1 MYTEPTI
8 VNADRLKCK
17 GYVTFYLNGVRHRV
31 VSGRPLGLRIFPNR
45 AKTVESRRKGL
56 EWLREELVRRL
67 ASDSYPFQADSA
79 KDADVRMIAGG
90 LQQLTQQLKR
100 ANKLSEE
107 QLLEIRQILNV
118 LTNYLPVKSDS
129 ANSTIP

>member
-56 EWLREELVRRL
+56 EWLKAEIVKRL
-67 ASDSYPFQADSA
+67 AADTFPLQPEPA
-79 KDADVRMIAGG
+79 KDEDVRLIVSE
-90 LQQLTQQLKR
+90 LHQITREIKR
-100 ANKLSEE
+100 AN
-107 QLLEIRQILNV
+107 QLHEIHLGRVEAMQKQLADFLDN
-118 LTNYLPVKSDS
+118 KSG
-129 ANSTIP
+129 A

>member
-17 GYVTFYLNGVRHRV
+17 GYVTFYLNGIRHRV

-56 EWLREELVRRL
+56 EWLREEIVKRL
-67 ASDSYPFQADSA
+67 
-79 KDADVRMIAGG
+79 DAGTFP
-90 LQQLTQQLKR
+90 LQPEPTKNDDIRLIVSELSQLKLEIQR
-100 ANKLSEE
+100 AINLHVLQLSRIEAIQE
-107 QLLEIRQILNV
+107 QLAE
-118 LTNYLPVKSDS
+118 YLSRNP
-129 ANSTIP
+129 